1 MKQIEKNLMA
11 PDLSESISV
20 SWAFLAV
27 SRAEAR
33 LSSSA
38 TVMLTTRATLP
49 GIIMFKFQYTVFN
62 ELSSSLIFLPHS
74 PFLFKI
80 EIFPPKGSEDFQ
92 RLGRCMKML
101 NNLPFQVHFQTTFPH
116 NVCQVFWLK

>member
-1 MKQIEKNLMA
+1 MA

-49 GIIMFKFQYTVFN
+49 GIIMFKFQYTGFN

-74 PFLFKI
+74 PFFLKLKSFPQRVQRIFKGW
-80 EIFPPKGSEDFQ
+80 EG
-92 RLGRCMKML
+92 
-101 NNLPFQVHFQTTFPH
+101 V
-116 NVCQVFWLK
+116 

>member
-1 MKQIEKNLMA
+1 MH

-20 SWAFLAV
+20 SWAFLAE

-38 TVMLTTRATLP
+38 TVMLTTRATLEE
-49 GIIMFKFQYTVFN
+49 IIKKTLNSKGFN
-62 ELSSSLIFLPHS
+62 YLPSSLIFLPQP
-74 PFLFKI
+74 PFFKI

-92 RLGRCMKML
+92 RFGKCTKML
-101 NNLPFQVHFQTTFPH
+101 NNLPSKVHFQTTFPH
-116 NVCQVFWLK
+116 NVFQVYWLK

>member
-1 MKQIEKNLMA
+1 MA

-49 GIIMFKFQYTVFN
+49 GIIMFKFQYTGFN

-74 PFLFKI
+74 PFSRREVVEGLKRVPHRAPSLKI
-80 EIFPPKGSEDFQ
+80 G
-92 RLGRCMKML
+92 
-101 NNLPFQVHFQTTFPH
+101 
-116 NVCQVFWLK
+116 

>member
-1 MKQIEKNLMA
+1 MKKGKQTQIMH

-20 SWAFLAV
+20 SWAFLAE

-38 TVMLTTRATLP
+38 TVMLTTRATLEE
-49 GIIMFKFQYTVFN
+49 IIKKTLNSKGFN
-62 ELSSSLIFLPHS
+62 YLPSSLIFLPQP
-74 PFLFKI
+74 PFFKI
-80 EIFPPKGSEDFQ
+80 EIFPLKGSGDF
-92 RLGRCMKML
+92 GKCTKMF

-116 NVCQVFWLK
+116 NAFQVYWLK